1 LRATYLGLAAE
12 VDAHLGRVIG
22 FLKSTGQYDATLIV
36 LTADHGEMLGD
47 RHIWGKMSPFDAAFH
62 VPLVIRLPGN
72 GARAG
77 ARVTAM
83 TESVDIGPTILDW
96 AGRVP
101 PNAMDGRSL
110 LPLLTGAVPPGWRRH
125 GYSEIDLAEPLS
137 PTVFEKRLGLGP
149 TDAGLAILREDRF
162 TLVEFA
168 ADLPPLLF
176 DHDGAGEFA
185 NLAEDPAFS
194 AELARLTRALLRH
207 RMRHADQ
214 TLALTTIT
222 PEGPQT
228 VPRGGR

>member
-1 LRATYLGLAAE
+1 
-12 VDAHLGRVIG
+12 
-22 FLKSTGQYDATLIV
+22 
-36 LTADHGEMLGD
+36 
-47 RHIWGKMSPFDAAFH
+47 
-62 VPLVIRLPGN
+62 
-72 GARAG
+72 
-77 ARVTAM
+77 
-83 TESVDIGPTILDW
+83 
-96 AGRVP
+96 
-101 PNAMDGRSL
+101 
-110 LPLLTGAVPPGWRRH
+110 VPPGWRRH

-137 PTVFEKRLGLGP
+137 PSVFEKRLGLGP

-162 TLVEFA
+162 TLIEFA
-168 ADLPPLLF
+168 ADQPPLLF